1 MIKQAR
7 KLPFTNIKINNN
19 DYDSNKIQAEEKEG
33 EVFKIYAIP
42 PHHRGGLKV
51 KRYYICQN
59 GKQAKRYN
67 CFYYSSNC
75 YKTHPSTLFSLK
87 GTTISG
93 RK

>member
-19 DYDSNKIQAEEKEG
+19 DDDSNKIQAEEKEG

-51 KRYYICQN
+51 K
-59 GKQAKRYN
+59 
-67 CFYYSSNC
+67 
-75 YKTHPSTLFSLK
+75 
-87 GTTISG
+87 
-93 RK
+93 